1 MISSHI
7 TNKEVSKQKILYPM
21 RYMVMRMSIGYDIH
35 NKFNN
40 HNLYILLIIFVR
52 HIQS

>member
-21 RYMVMRMSIGYDIH
+21 RYMVIIMSIGFNIH
-35 NKFNN
+35 DK
-40 HNLYILLIIFVR
+40 
-52 HIQS
+52 